1 MTRAKDAGIRN
12 VSTLTICRRI
22 LAAEGL
28 GGLYKGVNAVALRQM
43 TTWAS
48 RIGITRLNE
57 SVIRRTLGKSENSPL
72 SVPQKIFSSCVGGA
86 ISCWNQPFEVSTDE
100 PPVADQSGPE
110 NRNAVCRQR
119 LGKASG
125 RKAVYAGNG
134 DSNLPAGRN
143 KGILPRDHTSH
154 RSRDER
160 HDVLGSRRRFL

>member
-22 LAAEGL
+22 LVAEGL

-86 ISCWNQPFEVSTDE
+86 ISCWNQPFEVRTQTVVS
-100 PPVADQSGPE
+100 
-110 NRNAVCRQR
+110 
-119 LGKASG
+119 
-125 RKAVYAGNG
+125 
-134 DSNLPAGRN
+134 
-143 KGILPRDHTSH
+143 
-154 RSRDER
+154 
-160 HDVLGSRRRFL
+160 